1 MSFVSFD
8 FNVLGDYYASGVS
21 LSASVRTA
29 VLRNGEIGKLI
40 AAREQV
46 VPPWRQREPIPS
58 KSLEQRVFSQ
68 AALIDPKDPLFSR
81 RDLDDDSKSL
91 FAAYKGINQLLDI
104 ARYAQTT
111 QGKTLSTLVDSKFQ
125 TRIAELET
133 FVNNAKFNTLSLVT
147 GLLEAD
153 LDSSIIL
160 PQKEIAPR
168 FNGAIILENRN
179 DPIPGLTATDQFTVQ
194 TSDGTTD
201 RSVTIT
207 MSGVSADPND
217 YTLDNISAYVNTQLV
232 NAGISTQIFTE
243 RYGETEYGFRIDVGF
258 GETATLSADA
268 GTESSAVYLA
278 GLRGQGP
285 SGGGFVSKIDD
296 LGAADPTE
304 VFYHQIDTTDQA
316 DAANG
321 VAVDSTGSV
330 YVVGKTAGDLG
341 SQQIDPNNNDAFLNK
356 YDAAGNLVFTRRLG
370 ATEDGAGFAVAVDSN
385 DDVIVT
391 GQVRGALT
399 ANAFGGNLDTFV
411 TKFDSGGQELWTR
424 QAGPYL
430 DDLGLSLTVNSSNE
444 IFVAGLT
451 RSEIAPGEGFNG
463 GDDAFVTKLDSSGA
477 HIYSR
482 QFGDGGDE
490 QHTAIAVD
498 GSGNVFLAGTDD
510 GVGFVRRYGDG
521 DATAQ
526 DWEFTGTLGAD
537 GSVSGLTV
545 DSDGDIYVT
554 GYTSNT
560 AFFGAATPVTA
571 HAGDTDG
578 FVAKLSGTDGSV
590 TAGTFLGTTAT
601 DRAFSVAVD
610 PATEEVYVTG
620 ETAGT
625 LAGESS
631 TGITDGFAIK
641 FDAALNE
648 SWRHQFGGGYDQR
661 GSSIAFDSNGTNI
674 LSRMGLPTG
683 EVPADPADSITSVST
698 VRPGQYFYVSVD
710 NGPLK
715 QVTIDDTDSF
725 GFLAFKIRSAIG
737 SGGQGTARF
746 IDDDISGRFLRV
758 SALNGHKVELLP
770 GPKGLDALSGIGLRP
785 EVLFGEVTDDGSE
798 GSVETNFGLGL
809 TNDINLRSE
818 AATEDAITLLEFA
831 SSTIQKAFRLKTQG
845 PDPDFELPSEPP
857 QRVLD
862 QIASMQSA
870 LQRLQS
876 ITFNA
881 NANAQ
886 AAANGQ
892 GNLFNLLI

>member
-8 FNVLGDYYASGVS
+8 FNVLGDYFASGVS

-29 VLRNGEIGKLI
+29 VLRNGEIGQLI
-40 AAREQV
+40 AARDQV
-46 VPPWRQREPIPS
+46 VPPWRQRQPIPD

-68 AALIDPKDPLFSR
+68 AALINPNDPLFSR

-111 QGKTLSTLVDSKFQ
+111 QGKALSTLVDSKFQ
-125 TRIAELET
+125 TRIAELES

-545 DSDGDIYVT
+545 DGDGDIYVT

-560 AFFGAATPVTA
+560 AFFGAATPVSA

-661 GSSIAFDSNGTNI
+661 GSSIAFDANGTNI

-715 QVTIDDTDSF
+715 QVTIYDTDSF

-798 GSVETNFGLGL
+798 GFVETNFGLGL

-845 PDPDFELPSEPP
+845 PDPDF
-857 QRVLD
+857 
-862 QIASMQSA
+862 
-870 LQRLQS
+870 
-876 ITFNA
+876 
-881 NANAQ
+881 
-886 AAANGQ
+886 
-892 GNLFNLLI
+892 

>member
-8 FNVLGDYYASGVS
+8 FNVLGNYFASGVS
-21 LSASVRTA
+21 LSSSVRTA
-29 VLRNGEIGKLI
+29 ILRNGEIGELI
-40 AAREQV
+40 AARERV
-46 VPPWRQREPIPS
+46 VPPWQQRQPIPD

-68 AALIDPKDPLFSR
+68 AALIDPRDPLFDR
-81 RDLDDDSKSL
+81 NDLDDDSKSL
-91 FAAYKGINQLLDI
+91 FAAYKAVNQLLDI

-111 QGKTLSTLVDSKFQ
+111 QGKALSNLVDSKFQ
-125 TRIAELET
+125 TRIAELEK
-133 FVNNAKFNTLSLVT
+133 FVNNANYNTLSLVT
-147 GLLEAD
+147 GILEAD

-168 FNGAIILENRN
+168 FNGAVILDNRTT
-179 DPIPGLTATDQFTVQ
+179 PIPGLTATDQFTVQ
-194 TSDGTTD
+194 TDDGTTV
-201 RSVTIT
+201 RTVTIT
-207 MSGVSADPND
+207 MSDVSADPND
-217 YTLDNISAYVNTQLV
+217 YTLDAISAHVNAELV
-232 NAGISTQIFTE
+232 NAGISTQIYTE
-243 RYGETEYGFRIDVGF
+243 RYSETEYGFRIDVGF
-258 GETATLSADA
+258 GETATLSANA
-268 GTESSAVYLA
+268 STESSAVYLA

-304 VFYHQIDTTDQA
+304 AFYHQIDTTGQA

-321 VAVDSTGSV
+321 VAVDGTGAV

-341 SQQIDPNNNDAFLNK
+341 SQQIDPANNDAFLNK

-370 ATEDGAGFAVAVDSN
+370 ATEDGAGFAVAVDSSDN
-385 DDVIVT
+385 VIVT

-411 TKFDSGGQELWTR
+411 TKFDSTGQELWTR

-430 DDLGLSLTVNSSNE
+430 DDVGLSLTVNNSNE

-463 GDDAFVTKLDSSGA
+463 GDDAFVTKLDSSGTQV
-477 HIYSR
+477 YSR
-482 QFGDGGDE
+482 QFGDAGDE

-526 DWEFTGTLGAD
+526 DWEFSGTLGTD
-537 GSVSGLTV
+537 GSVTGLTV
-545 DSDGDIYVT
+545 DSDGDVYVT

-560 AFFGAATPVTA
+560 GFFGATTPVTA

-578 FVAKLSGTDGSV
+578 FVAKLAGTDGSV

-610 PATEEVYVTG
+610 PTSEEVYVTG

-625 LAGESS
+625 LAGETS
-631 TGITDGFAIK
+631 TGIIDGFAIK
-641 FDAALNE
+641 FDTALNE

-661 GSSIAFDSNGTNI
+661 GSSIAFDANGTNI

-683 EVPADPADSITSVST
+683 EVPSDTADSITSVST
-698 VRPGQYFYVSVD
+698 ARPGQYFYVSVD

-715 QVTIDDTDSF
+715 QVTIDDDDSF

-737 SGGQGTARF
+737 SGGQGTAQF
-746 IDDDISGRFLRV
+746 VDDDISGRFLRV
-758 SALNGHKVELLP
+758 SALNGHKIELLP

-785 EVLFGEVTDDGSE
+785 EVLFGEVADDGSE
-798 GSVETNFGLGL
+798 GFVETNFGLGL
-809 TNDINLRSE
+809 TNDINLLSDTAR
-818 AATEDAITLLEFA
+818 EDAITLLEFA

-845 PDPDFELPSEPP
+845 PDPDFELPQQPP

-862 QIASMQSA
+862 QIASMQAA
-870 LQRLQS
+870 LQRLQAIS
-876 ITFNA
+876 FNA
-881 NANAQ
+881 SANAQ
-886 AAANGQ
+886 ASANGQ
-892 GNLFNLLI
+892 GNLFNFLI

>member
-1 MSFVSFD
+1 MS
-8 FNVLGDYYASGVS
+8 
-21 LSASVRTA
+21 
-29 VLRNGEIGKLI
+29 
-40 AAREQV
+40 
-46 VPPWRQREPIPS
+46 
-58 KSLEQRVFSQ
+58 
-68 AALIDPKDPLFSR
+68 
-81 RDLDDDSKSL
+81 
-91 FAAYKGINQLLDI
+91 
-104 ARYAQTT
+104 
-111 QGKTLSTLVDSKFQ
+111 
-125 TRIAELET
+125 
-133 FVNNAKFNTLSLVT
+133 
-147 GLLEAD
+147 
-153 LDSSIIL
+153 
-160 PQKEIAPR
+160 
-168 FNGAIILENRN
+168 
-179 DPIPGLTATDQFTVQ
+179 
-194 TSDGTTD
+194 
-201 RSVTIT
+201 
-207 MSGVSADPND
+207 
-217 YTLDNISAYVNTQLV
+217 
-232 NAGISTQIFTE
+232 
-243 RYGETEYGFRIDVGF
+243 
-258 GETATLSADA
+258 
-268 GTESSAVYLA
+268 
-278 GLRGQGP
+278 
-285 SGGGFVSKIDD
+285 
-296 LGAADPTE
+296 
-304 VFYHQIDTTDQA
+304 
-316 DAANG
+316 
-321 VAVDSTGSV
+321 
-330 YVVGKTAGDLG
+330 
-341 SQQIDPNNNDAFLNK
+341 
-356 YDAAGNLVFTRRLG
+356 
-370 ATEDGAGFAVAVDSN
+370 
-385 DDVIVT
+385 
-391 GQVRGALT
+391 
-399 ANAFGGNLDTFV
+399 
-411 TKFDSGGQELWTR
+411 
-424 QAGPYL
+424 
-430 DDLGLSLTVNSSNE
+430 
-444 IFVAGLT
+444 
-451 RSEIAPGEGFNG
+451 
-463 GDDAFVTKLDSSGA
+463 
-477 HIYSR
+477 
-482 QFGDGGDE
+482 
-490 QHTAIAVD
+490 
-498 GSGNVFLAGTDD
+498 
-510 GVGFVRRYGDG
+510 
-521 DATAQ
+521 
-526 DWEFTGTLGAD
+526 
-537 GSVSGLTV
+537 
-545 DSDGDIYVT
+545 
-554 GYTSNT
+554 
-560 AFFGAATPVTA
+560 A

-578 FVAKLSGTDGSV
+578 FVAKLSCTDGSV

-661 GSSIAFDSNGTNI
+661 GSSIAFDANGTNI

-715 QVTIDDTDSF
+715 QVTIYDTDSF

-798 GSVETNFGLGL
+798 GFVETNFGLGL

-845 PDPDFELPSEPP
+845 PDPDFELPSQPP